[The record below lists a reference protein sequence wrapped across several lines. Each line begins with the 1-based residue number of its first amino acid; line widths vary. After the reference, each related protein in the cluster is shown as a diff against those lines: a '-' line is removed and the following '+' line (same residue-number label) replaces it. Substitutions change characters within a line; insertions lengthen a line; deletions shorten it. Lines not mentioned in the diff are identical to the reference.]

1 MVTVP
6 PSAASLE
13 PPVPTAVT
21 GRRLRVMN
29 VILSRGFAG
38 SERAAVEACAAL
50 SRRHDVAL
58 VVRADHRDRSGVS
71 LLDELE
77 PGIQVFEVPPRWRTQ
92 RRLAEIIEQWRPD
105 IIHTHLRR
113 GTRYVARIKRQA
125 RHVSTLHLHL
135 NGPHY
140 LRTDALFCISEWQL
154 ATVPSSYHGRVF
166 LVPNSLVS
174 HPRLPPQR
182 IRQLRAELG
191 VGDDDFLIGG
201 VGRLV
206 SRKGFDLLLRAF
218 AQAKLPRARLVIVGD
233 GSERGSLQRLAGE
246 GVRFEGFR
254 RDVKDLYQ
262 AFDLFICPSQYEP
275 FGRVIAEALDSGVPV
290 IACESQGPRDIARRY
305 PIDLVPI
312 DDTAEMAAALRR
324 QYDAGRRRIE
334 SDLSEFSLEQTAA
347 RMEQAYWAVLSAAS
361 AATGGESGF
370 AAAPR
375 LAADGTCAPPAR
387 VLFSPVSGP
396 GGAGELMR
404 CLIIA
409 REIAKADPS
418 ADIRFLVNRHAVFRE
433 SVNFPII
440 DCDASP
446 TRSTPQVLATIES
459 FRPDVMVFDC
469 SGRTSQLRAARR
481 AGVRLVFSSR
491 SPKLRWKAF
500 RIKWMRLLDEHW
512 IVFPTFVTG
521 GLSRV
526 ERLKLRLFPH
536 YGVRQFDTLF
546 TPSEPQTRRAWLAGY
561 GLQPEA
567 YVVFVPGGRGE
578 ATRVAEPAELFI
590 AAAREFVAATG
601 QRTVVLTGRKTIAEA
616 GDARLTLLPRVEPD
630 EVQYLLAE
638 ALMVVSNGGSTM
650 IHVLAHGRPIIS
662 IPLAGDQDRRIRR
675 AVRLQ
680 IAATA
685 ERTPA
690 AIARTAATL
699 LHDPVRRAGMV
710 RRTAE
715 LGIANGVGEAVA
727 ALLALARRRSG

>member
-1 MVTVP
+1 
-6 PSAASLE
+6 
-13 PPVPTAVT
+13 
-21 GRRLRVMN
+21 
-29 VILSRGFAG
+29 
-38 SERAAVEACAAL
+38 
-50 SRRHDVAL
+50 
-58 VVRADHRDRSGVS
+58 
-71 LLDELE
+71 
-77 PGIQVFEVPPRWRTQ
+77 
-92 RRLAEIIEQWRPD
+92 
-105 IIHTHLRR
+105 
-113 GTRYVARIKRQA
+113 
-125 RHVSTLHLHL
+125 
-135 NGPHY
+135 
-140 LRTDALFCISEWQL
+140 
-154 ATVPSSYHGRVF
+154 
-166 LVPNSLVS
+166 
-174 HPRLPPQR
+174 
-182 IRQLRAELG
+182 
-191 VGDDDFLIGG
+191 
-201 VGRLV
+201 
-206 SRKGFDLLLRAF
+206 
-218 AQAKLPRARLVIVGD
+218 
-233 GSERGSLQRLAGE
+233 
-246 GVRFEGFR
+246 
-254 RDVKDLYQ
+254 
-262 AFDLFICPSQYEP
+262 
-275 FGRVIAEALDSGVPV
+275 
-290 IACESQGPRDIARRY
+290 
-305 PIDLVPI
+305 
-312 DDTAEMAAALRR
+312 
-324 QYDAGRRRIE
+324 
-334 SDLSEFSLEQTAA
+334 
-347 RMEQAYWAVLSAAS
+347 VLSAAS
-361 AATGGESGF
+361 AAPGGESGF

-601 QRTVVLTGRKTIAEA
+601 QRTVVLTGRKTIAET